1 MSSVPNQ
8 NSYSVQNQGYYCGR
22 GRGSP
27 GQGGVKRR
35 MGGRGSGFSGMFVHK
50 SNKNILFVLFVLFW
64 VALSHLCLVEDE
76 RVLFPDTC

>member
-50 SNKNILFVLFVLFW
+50 SNY
-64 VALSHLCLVEDE
+64 
-76 RVLFPDTC
+76 